1 MPSRYS
7 HTVVMGDLVSSE
19 RSPSVRHLHGVFNG
33 VIDRANEQD
42 QRKLVSPLT
51 ITLGDEFQGLCANLS
66 DGLVLVRKLRAS
78 MLLDRLECRFVL
90 GVISLETPVNNNRAW
105 NMMGPGLAASRK
117 RLADKRDGN
126 AYRFVLPDQPTIQ
139 ILMDGVGA
147 ALTDIERDWTDR
159 QRQVILLSEREAV
172 GDVVTRLGMSPA
184 TYYKI
189 RRAGRFELYENEW
202 RALTESVVALDRSY
216 GFI

>member
-1 MPSRYS
+1 MTSRYS

-19 RSPSVRHLHGVFNG
+19 RSPSVPDLHRVFNE
-33 VIDRANEQD
+33 VIDQVNEDD

-51 ITLGDEFQGLCANLS
+51 ITLGDEFQGICANLS
-66 DGLVLVRKLRAS
+66 DGLALLRKLRAG
-78 MLLDRLECRFVL
+78 MLLKLLECRFVL
-90 GVISLETPVNNNRAW
+90 GVISLETPINNDRAW

-126 AYRFVLPDQPTIQ
+126 AYRFVLPDQPTVQ

-147 ALTDIERDWTDR
+147 AVTDIESDWTDR
-159 QRQVILLSEREAV
+159 QRQVILLSERKAV
-172 GDVVTRLGMSPA
+172 GDLVTQLGMSTA

-189 RRAGRFELYENEW
+189 RRAGRFELYEHEW
-202 RALTESVVALDRSY
+202 RALTESAAALDRHY
-216 GFI
+216 GLL